1 MNCLQRIGACAIAL
15 ALAPAA
21 WPAISK
27 AALSE
32 AQQQYKR
39 ERAHCLSGQSHQD
52 RATCLREAGAAYQE
66 ARRGVLNG
74 SGASTDFS
82 RNATARCE
90 AQPPADRQA
99 CVQRIMGAGTAEGS
113 VEGGG
118 IIRQIETPVQ

>member
-1 MNCLQRIGACAIAL
+1 MNCLHRIGACL
-15 ALAPAA
+15 LVTALAPAA
-21 WPAISK
+21 WAASSK
-27 AALSE
+27 AAVAE

-74 SGASTDFS
+74 SSASADYS
-82 RNATARCE
+82 RNATARCD

-99 CVQRIMGAGTAEGS
+99 CVQRTMGAGSAEGS

>member
-1 MNCLQRIGACAIAL
+1 MNCYQRIGACAIAL

-21 WPAISK
+21 WSAGNNAPPQ
-27 AALSE
+27 
-32 AQQQYKR
+32 AQQQYQQ